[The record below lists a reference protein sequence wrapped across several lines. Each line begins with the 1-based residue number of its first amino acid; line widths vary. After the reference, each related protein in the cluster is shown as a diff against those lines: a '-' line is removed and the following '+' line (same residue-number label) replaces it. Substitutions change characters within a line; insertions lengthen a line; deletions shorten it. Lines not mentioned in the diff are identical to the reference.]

1 MNQYPGQFPGMFG
14 GMPQM
19 PGYPMQN
26 GFGQPAMIGQPAVA
40 AMGGYMPQQQP
51 MMNPYLMAQAQA
63 AQMQGNQYQY
73 PTVAG
78 TGNVYAATNIPQQAQ
93 NPGMSVGNIYTG
105 EPTSMHSNVSPALQ
119 QHLAGGAQQSATQP
133 NGAAYP
139 AWFTALTGVP
149 VNQLEQCI
157 RQTLNGRLTRL
168 MEKVGTTVFAKFVTP
183 QGLDQNFVG
192 TLLTHVR
199 RVAQIVLLVKHKP
212 TMVEAVAA
220 AVEYVVYGTLVQ
232 ELGGI
237 DSPTIQ
243 SHEMITGV
251 NLRLAWA
258 EFRELV
264 LDPQAYN
271 KTIAQFQ
278 QQYQQATSAQQQQ
291 TVQQP
296 NNAFSQPIVQQPSQ
310 GLAAIVVNTTG
321 AMQDPMDILAQ
332 EAYDKRM
339 NQIQQ
344 QQEAFKAQQ
353 DMIMKNPS
361 DPWNLGLVDSG
372 EAQATAPAQKA
383 VTPQPA
389 TKLYDAYLRVVGLQY
404 LEGVK
409 HHPRFVVLK
418 DGTKIQSLFEPVPLE
433 PMDADLFFRAEDQYI
448 ADMEVHYGNKRR
460 EAEQRAAVA
469 EQEAK
474 QKVIQQSVESV
485 TLHPEDQAEA
495 TAAFHEV
502 MNSGVR
508 QPNPNQPAQQPP
520 VRQPVSPVVAPNP
533 QVPPNPIIGQVH
545 TQLKRQDQVIV
556 EKESALGG
564 EIKTTRN
571 GGVIPS
577 SAIEGVD
584 PFAHVQPTTYY
595 GAGQHEV
602 NLAPETDSQ
611 GQLLHENEDAFNQL
625 IHEQEA
631 LEAAQL
637 EAMNQQ
643 YGNPQSMDEIL
654 ATAAEQGI
662 KITEPELRV
671 DYLNMEPA
679 SRKRLC
685 RDLHIRRVPAYLK
698 GQHNLT
704 AVTKGSHREIVL
716 EKVESVEY
724 LKHETEFHNVKRYD
738 NWNPAQSAQEV
749 FVDHIKSASEN
760 VWSEST
766 FVNKLNEKLEG
777 LETIDERDQ
786 ALFEIVAERPIVE
799 IEDLITNTNTS
810 DEYQIEVVEELSERG
825 VEDVAHVVETMFVNY
840 KRINTSR
847 ITLVGDNTIL
857 FKAVTN
863 AKTAGGVIEAL
874 SVLKQNTTLPTR
886 DVARLIKVF
895 NQHVNTKLTVIFANG
910 WGVTDAIT
918 DYDDLLDAL
927 QNAYANMTIADLQA
941 TLTSIYLDAVAVAF
955 HVVEDSSSFQESAI
969 VGNVESITLMPF
981 FYRDYPIAKADDV
994 GYISPEQF
1002 PELVKLLDAVSG
1014 GYPVSK
1020 LVTLDNVVMTFA
1032 RGGES
1037 EFFITNVDE

>member
-51 MMNPYLMAQAQA
+51 MMNPYLLAQAQA

-78 TGNVYAATNIPQQAQ
+78 TGNVYAATNMPQQAQ
-93 NPGMSVGNIYTG
+93 NPGMAVGNIYTG

-258 EFRELV
+258 EFCELV
-264 LDPQAYN
+264 LDQQAYG

-291 TVQQP
+291 SVQQP
-296 NNAFSQPIVQQPSQ
+296 NSAFSQPIVQQPSQ

-339 NQIQQ
+339 GQIQQ
-344 QQEAFKAQQ
+344 QQEAYKAQQ
-353 DMIMKNPS
+353 EMIMKNPA

-372 EAQATAPAQKA
+372 VAPSTAPVQKA
-383 VTPQPA
+383 VTQQPTA
-389 TKLYDAYLRVVGLQY
+389 KLYDAYLRVVGLQY
-404 LEGVK
+404 LDGVK
-409 HHPRFVVLK
+409 HHPRFVTLK
-418 DGTKIQSLFEPVPLE
+418 DGTKIQSLFEPVPME
-433 PMDADLFFRAEDQYI
+433 PMDADLFFRAEDQYV
-448 ADMEVHYGNKRR
+448 ADMEVHYANKRR
-460 EAEQRAAVA
+460 EAEQRAVVA

-545 TQLKRQDQVIV
+545 TQLKRQDQAIV

-577 SAIEGVD
+577 AAIEGVD

-927 QNAYANMTIADLQA
+927 QKAYANMTIADLQA

>member
-78 TGNVYAATNIPQQAQ
+78 TGNVYVATNMPQQAQ
-93 NPGMSVGNIYTG
+93 NPGMAVGNIYTG

-183 QGLDQNFVG
+183 QGLDQNFVAM
-192 TLLTHVR
+192 LLTHVR
-199 RVAQIVLLVKHKP
+199 RVTQIVLLVKHKP
-212 TMVEAVAA
+212 TMVEGAAA
-220 AVEYVVYGTLVQ
+220 AVEYVLYGTLVQ

-237 DSPTIQ
+237 DAPTIA

-251 NLRLAWA
+251 NLRAAWN
-258 EFRELV
+258 EYRELV
-264 LDPQAYN
+264 LDQQAYG
-271 KTIAQFQ
+271 KIIAQYQ
-278 QQYQQATSAQQQQ
+278 QQYQQATATQQAA
-291 TVQQP
+291 VQQV
-296 NNAFSQPIVQQPSQ
+296 NTGFNQPISQQPSQ

-847 ITLVGDNTIL
+847 ITLVGDNTSL

>member
-51 MMNPYLMAQAQA
+51 PMNPYLMAQAQA

-78 TGNVYAATNIPQQAQ
+78 TGNVYAATNMPQQAQ

-119 QHLAGGAQQSATQP
+119 QHLAGGAHQSATQP

-291 TVQQP
+291 TVHQP

-372 EAQATAPAQKA
+372 EAQATTPAQKD

-389 TKLYDAYLRVVGLQY
+389 AKLYDAYLRVVGLQY

-418 DGTKIQSLFEPVPLE
+418 DGTKIQSLFEPVPMD

-474 QKVIQQSVESV
+474 QKVVQQSVESV
-485 TLHPEDQAEA
+485 ALDPKDQAEA

-508 QPNPNQPAQQPP
+508 QPNPNQPVQQPA
-520 VRQPVSPVVAPNP
+520 VRQPVSPVVAPNV

-545 TQLKRQDQVIV
+545 TQPKRQDQAIV

-564 EIKTTRN
+564 EIQTTRN

-577 SAIEGVD
+577 AGIEGVD
-584 PFAHVQPTTYY
+584 PFAHVQPTSYY
-595 GAGQHEV
+595 GAGQNEV

-611 GQLLHENEDAFNQL
+611 GQLLNENEDAFNQL

-631 LEAAQL
+631 LEAAQI

-738 NWNPAQSAQEV
+738 NWNPAESAQEL
-749 FVDHIKSASEN
+749 FVEHIKHASEN

-786 ALFEIVAERPIVE
+786 ALFELVADRPIVE

-810 DEYQIEVVEELSERG
+810 DEYQIEVVEELAERG
-825 VEDVAHVVETMFVNY
+825 VEDVAHVVESMVVNY

-847 ITLVGDNTIL
+847 ITLVGDNIKL
-857 FKAVTN
+857 FSDVTK

-874 SVLKQNTTLPTR
+874 LVLKQNTTLPTR

-910 WGVTDAIT
+910 WGVTDAVT

-927 QNAYANMTIADLQA
+927 QNAYANMTIADLQE
-941 TLTSIYLDAVAVAF
+941 TLTNIYLDAVAVAF

-981 FYRDYPIAKADDV
+981 YYRDYPIAKADDV

-1020 LVTLDNVVMTFA
+1020 LVTLDNVVMTFT